1 MLEGLTPPVRQKGK
15 CKAQRLIDSLEPKDA
30 DLLQS
35 FLDDP
40 AWVAETL
47 SRSLRER
54 GVMLGAK
61 TIREHRES
69 RCFCERS
76 NG

>member
-15 CKAQRLIDSLEPKDA
+15 CKAQRLIDLLPPKDA

-47 SRSLRER
+47 SRSLRDR
-54 GVMLGAK
+54 GVTLGAK

-76 NG
+76 HA

>member
-1 MLEGLTPPVRQKGK
+1 MLEGLTPPVRRNGK
-15 CKAQRLIDSLEPKDA
+15 CKAQRLLESLDVKDA
-30 DLLQS
+30 ELLQS

-61 TIREHRES
+61 TIREHREA

-76 NG
+76 HA